1 MESRLSRADIIIL
14 AAGHNPSI
22 VSPQWLKENS
32 LISESPSHFVHTPDF
47 SVFESDSFSLIV
59 DHQRLQIV
67 AKKQNESSIES
78 LATVAGKY
86 VGLLKHVPYKALGL
100 NLVWSIETNGNTKL
114 PDVTLKLNNSD
125 PTLAFTGHKVAFG
138 GIIYA
143 QKESYVLKLTI
154 ERQGEKCLV
163 HNFNYHHELASVSID
178 NIVGLVHSFVAR
190 FKDSAAII
198 NALYPD
204 KNSK

>member
-1 MESRLSRADIIIL
+1 MEPRLSRADIIIV

-22 VSPQWLKENS
+22 ISPQWLKENL
-32 LISESPSHFVHTPDF
+32 LIVEAPSHFVHTPDF

-67 AKKQNESSIES
+67 AKKQSESSIGS
-78 LATVAGKY
+78 LATVAGRY
-86 VGLLKHVPYKALGL
+86 VSLLKHIPYKALGL
-100 NLVWSIETNGNTKL
+100 NLVWSVETNGNARL
-114 PDVTLKLNNSD
+114 PDVMLKLNNID
-125 PTLAFTGHKVAFG
+125 PTPVFAGHKVGFG

-163 HNFNYHHELASVSID
+163 HNFNYHHELASVPVD
-178 NIVGLVHSFVAR
+178 AVVGLVNSFVIR
-190 FKDSAAII
+190 FRDSAAII
-198 NALYPD
+198 NALYSD
-204 KNSK
+204 KSSN

>member
-1 MESRLSRADIIIL
+1 MEPRLNRADIIIL

-22 VSPQWLKENS
+22 VSPQWLKDNS
-32 LISESPSHFVHTPDF
+32 LIAEAPTHFVHTPDF

-67 AKKQNESSIES
+67 AKKQSESSIGS
-78 LATVAGKY
+78 LAAVAGKY
-86 VGLLKHVPYKALGL
+86 VSLLKHIPYKALGL
-100 NLVWSIETNGNTKL
+100 NLVWSIETNGNTRL

-125 PTLAFTGHKVAFG
+125 PALAFTGHKVAFG

-178 NIVGLVHSFVAR
+178 NIVGLAHSFVAR

>member
-1 MESRLSRADIIIL
+1 MEPRLSRADIIIL

-47 SVFESDSFSLIV
+47 SVFESESFSLVV
-59 DHQRLQIV
+59 DHQRLQVV
-67 AKKQNESSIES
+67 AKKQDESSIET

-86 VGLLKHVPYKALGL
+86 IGLLKHIPYKALGL
-100 NLVWSIETNGNTKL
+100 NLVWSIEANGSTRL
-114 PDVTLKLNNSD
+114 PHIALKLNDSD
-125 PTLAFTGHKVAFG
+125 PSLAFAGHKVAFG

-154 ERQGEKCLV
+154 ERQGERCLV
-163 HNFNYHHELASVSID
+163 HNFNYHHELASVSTD
-178 NIVGLVHSFVAR
+178 NIVALVHTFVAR
-190 FKDSAAII
+190 FKDSAAVI
-198 NALYPD
+198 NRLYPD
-204 KNSK
+204 RNST